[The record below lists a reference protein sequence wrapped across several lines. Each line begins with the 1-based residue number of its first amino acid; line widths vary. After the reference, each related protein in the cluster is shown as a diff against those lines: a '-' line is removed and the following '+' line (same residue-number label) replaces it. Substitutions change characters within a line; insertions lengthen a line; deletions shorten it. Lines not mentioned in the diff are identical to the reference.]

1 MLFIV
6 TIKPCGTCQ
15 EVSLTHFN
23 TNDLYVVAGLQSNQN
38 FECIMPDA
46 YVMTIRNSSYS
57 ISVYGMLH
65 GQEKEINQYE
75 LPPPLDKG
83 IFYGTLILVNN
94 CKDGVSN
101 LRLLEWSHVYDEQ
114 IGGIEDLAD
123 DSEFDSGSN
132 DEDDSD
138 YDPDEDDSE
147 ELDPDEDDSD
157 YDPDEDDSDYDPDED
172 DSDYDPDEDDSEELD
187 PDEDDSNDYEDDQ
200 R

>member
-1 MLFIV
+1 M
-6 TIKPCGTCQ
+6 
-15 EVSLTHFN
+15 
-23 TNDLYVVAGLQSNQN
+23 
-38 FECIMPDA
+38 
-46 YVMTIRNSSYS
+46 
-57 ISVYGMLH
+57 
-65 GQEKEINQYE
+65 
-75 LPPPLDKG
+75 PPPLDKG

-138 YDPDEDDSE
+138 YNPDG
-147 ELDPDEDDSD
+147 
-157 YDPDEDDSDYDPDED
+157 D